1 MNNFERCISRQKSID
16 SIVKTLGNDDI
27 TEKNFLVKDK
37 IMNTSHY
44 VVMLGE
50 TSSGKST
57 LINGL
62 FKDKILLESVKPT
75 TGVVTEVVISGEE
88 EEQLIAVN
96 KDSSTKVIDKDIF
109 DKLLVNYNKDLH
121 KLKYVGKANNSKYNG
136 MRIFDTPGYGSLVE
150 YHEESLKSFIPQS
163 DFIVYVVSYKVGI
176 GDDDFQFLKYV
187 GEIISE
193 DVEVILAINMCP
205 KDISEDNKRILEIKK
220 GVNKCIKKD
229 AKTFFIESN
238 KEKHPDT
245 SMLWEYVYERVNDE
259 DKKEE
264 LANSLK
270 NYQDYILNEC
280 NIKINSK
287 VANVE
292 SKKEDIEER
301 LNILGEFLDRKHEI
315 LTTIDRGFTKI
326 KVSSIKLIDKS
337 AIDVKNKIT
346 EYVHDESK
354 WTKKEETYTLMQSY
368 YVPNLINEETETLMR
383 DIESEIILLD
393 KSIEEILKE
402 AIAKLEEKIKVSI
415 PSYTEVIEGVLEQH
429 IGDEIQQATGEMFRK
444 ATSKEDKDSISNP
457 EDINLNKLG
466 QIVDAKSYKHTHE
479 NLKYL
484 LKAIKASSIKAITK
498 YLTVFTESVFYL
510 YDSLTWQK
518 KINEISLK
526 AIDNWAED
534 VEMSIRRYLDSLRET
549 NKEEIMSLFDALNE
563 EFKEDEKK
571 LEDISGEE
579 LIRLKKEIE
588 FLLHRCLYMSMNK

>member
-37 IMNTSHY
+37 IMNPSHY

-62 FKDKILLESVKPT
+62 FEDKILLESVKPT
-75 TGVVTEVVISGEE
+75 TGVVTEVVISDEDEE
-88 EEQLIAVN
+88 KLIAVN
-96 KDSSTKVIDKDIF
+96 KDSSTQVIDKDIF

-163 DFIVYVVSYKVGI
+163 DFIIYVVSYKVGI

-205 KDISEDNKRILEIKK
+205 KDMSEDNKRILEIKK
-220 GVNKCIKKD
+220 SVNKCIKKD

-245 SMLWEYVYERVNDE
+245 SMLWEYVYERVNDD

-287 VANVE
+287 VANIE
-292 SKKEDIEER
+292 SKKEGIEER
-301 LNILGEFLDRKHEI
+301 LNILGEFLDKKHEI

-326 KVSSIKLIDKS
+326 KVSSVKLIDKS

-354 WTKKEETYTLMQSY
+354 WTKKEETYTLMQNY

-393 KSIEEILKE
+393 KNIEDILKE
-402 AIAKLEEKIKVSI
+402 AISKLEEKIKVSI
-415 PSYTEVIEGVLEQH
+415 PSYTEVMEGVLKQH

-444 ATSKEDKDSISNP
+444 ATAKEDKDSISNP

-466 QIVDAKSYKHTHE
+466 NIVDTKSYKHAHE
-479 NLKYL
+479 NLKHL

-534 VEMSIRRYLDSLRET
+534 VEISIRRYLDSLRET

-588 FLLHRCLYMSMNK
+588 FLLHRCLYISMNK

>member
-37 IMNTSHY
+37 IMNPSHY

-75 TGVVTEVVISGEE
+75 TGVVTEVVISDEDEE
-88 EEQLIAVN
+88 KLIAVN
-96 KDSSTKVIDKDIF
+96 KDSSTQVIDKDIF

-163 DFIVYVVSYKVGI
+163 DFIIYVVSYKVGI

-205 KDISEDNKRILEIKK
+205 KDMSENNKRILEIKK
-220 GVNKCIKKD
+220 SVNKCIKKD

-245 SMLWEYVYERVNDE
+245 FMLWEYVYERVNDD

-287 VANVE
+287 VANIE
-292 SKKEDIEER
+292 SKKEGIEQR
-301 LNILGEFLDRKHEI
+301 LNILGEFLDKKHEI

-326 KVSSIKLIDKS
+326 KVSSVKLIDKS

-354 WTKKEETYTLMQSY
+354 WTKKEETYTLMQNY

-393 KSIEEILKE
+393 KNIEDILKE
-402 AIAKLEEKIKVSI
+402 AISKLEEKIKVSI
-415 PSYTEVIEGVLEQH
+415 PSYTEVMEGVLKQH

-444 ATSKEDKDSISNP
+444 ATAKEDKDSIRNP

-466 QIVDAKSYKHTHE
+466 NIVDTKSYKHTHE
-479 NLKYL
+479 NLKHL

-534 VEMSIRRYLDSLRET
+534 VEISIRRYLDSLRET

-571 LEDISGEE
+571 LEDISAEE

-588 FLLHRCLYMSMNK
+588 FLLHRCLYISMNK

>member
-1 MNNFERCISRQKSID
+1 M
-16 SIVKTLGNDDI
+16 
-27 TEKNFLVKDK
+27 
-37 IMNTSHY
+37 
-44 VVMLGE
+44 
-50 TSSGKST
+50 
-57 LINGL
+57 
-62 FKDKILLESVKPT
+62 
-75 TGVVTEVVISGEE
+75 
-88 EEQLIAVN
+88 
-96 KDSSTKVIDKDIF
+96 
-109 DKLLVNYNKDLH
+109 
-121 KLKYVGKANNSKYNG
+121 
-136 MRIFDTPGYGSLVE
+136 
-150 YHEESLKSFIPQS
+150 
-163 DFIVYVVSYKVGI
+163 
-176 GDDDFQFLKYV
+176 
-187 GEIISE
+187 
-193 DVEVILAINMCP
+193 
-205 KDISEDNKRILEIKK
+205 
-220 GVNKCIKKD
+220 
-229 AKTFFIESN
+229 
-238 KEKHPDT
+238 
-245 SMLWEYVYERVNDE
+245 
-259 DKKEE
+259 
-264 LANSLK
+264 K

-292 SKKEDIEER
+292 SKKEGIEER

-354 WTKKEETYTLMQSY
+354 WTKKEETYTLMQNY

-415 PSYTEVIEGVLEQH
+415 PSYTEVIEGVLKQH

-444 ATSKEDKDSISNP
+444 ATAKEDKDSISNP

-466 QIVDAKSYKHTHE
+466 HIVDTKSYKHTHE

-549 NKEEIMSLFDALNE
+549 NKDEIMSLFDALNE

>member
-37 IMNTSHY
+37 IMNPSHY

-75 TGVVTEVVISGEE
+75 TGVVTEVVISDEDEE
-88 EEQLIAVN
+88 KLIAVN
-96 KDSSTKVIDKDIF
+96 KDSSTQVIDKDIF

-163 DFIVYVVSYKVGI
+163 DFIIYVVSYKVGI

-205 KDISEDNKRILEIKK
+205 KDMSEDNKRILEIKK
-220 GVNKCIKKD
+220 SVNKCIKKD

-245 SMLWEYVYERVNDE
+245 SMLWEYVYERVNDD

-287 VANVE
+287 VANIE
-292 SKKEDIEER
+292 SKKEGIEER
-301 LNILGEFLDRKHEI
+301 LNILGEFLDKKHEI

-326 KVSSIKLIDKS
+326 KVSSVKLIDKS

-354 WTKKEETYTLMQSY
+354 WTKKEETYTLMQNY

-393 KSIEEILKE
+393 KNIEDILKE
-402 AIAKLEEKIKVSI
+402 AISKLEEKIKVSI
-415 PSYTEVIEGVLEQH
+415 PSYTEVMEGVLKQH

-444 ATSKEDKDSISNP
+444 ATAKEDKDSISNP

-466 QIVDAKSYKHTHE
+466 NIVDTKSYKHAHE
-479 NLKYL
+479 NLKHL

-534 VEMSIRRYLDSLRET
+534 VEISIRRYLDSLRET

-588 FLLHRCLYMSMNK
+588 FLLHRCLYISMNK